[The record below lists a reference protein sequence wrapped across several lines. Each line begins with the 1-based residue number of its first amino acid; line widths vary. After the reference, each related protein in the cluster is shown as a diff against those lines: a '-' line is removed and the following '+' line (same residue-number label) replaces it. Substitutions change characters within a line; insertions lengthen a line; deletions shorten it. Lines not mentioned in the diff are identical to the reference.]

1 MKRTLLK
8 IGNIASYITI
18 GAGSIATITAFLYGI
33 LPAETTQPVIDTLNM
48 NAQAIAPVGI
58 ASVFTTG
65 TIATAKIMLS
75 ALREKLHQ
83 SNLSLKLW
91 ETDVNKKINTRF
103 ELQEQLNDT
112 VVLKQNELLEYL
124 KVIDT
129 QQKSIIEFNAI
140 TAQRNLSMSDE
151 LVPPQIKEQYK
162 QALDQAK
169 SLDVRITPIT
179 KIVEE
184 TIIKE
189 VQKEVTNKVSW

>member
-8 IGNIASYITI
+8 IGNIATYTI
-18 GAGSIATITAFLYGI
+18 MGGTALYSIAALLYGV
-33 LPAETTQPVIDTLNM
+33 LPQEATQPVIDSLSM
-48 NAQAIAPVGI
+48 NAQAIVPVGI
-58 ASVFTTG
+58 SSTVAAVTLAVG
-65 TIATAKIMLS
+65 KIFGKTLN
-75 ALREKLHQ
+75 EKLHQ

-91 ETDVNKKINTRF
+91 ETDVNNKINTRF

-162 QALDQAK
+162 QALDQAR